1 MALAN
6 LKSLAKDAISIPSKE
21 ELYARKTSEIAAAK
35 SALAKA
41 RAQIVA
47 AEKQPALSARQL
59 PRTARQAT
67 VPEGP
72 D

>member
-41 RAQIVA
+41 RGADRRGGETA
-47 AEKQPALSARQL
+47 SPLSA
-59 PRTARQAT
+59 AT
-67 VPEGP
+67 TPNCSP
-72 D
+72 SDSP